1 MDSLLPKIK
10 TVRVMLKDFSEQQEA
25 IFRMAF
31 KMHNTTNYEVVTEG
45 SGQKPDMVL
54 VDIDNGKGILPWQEM
69 KKEYPDIPVVIFSQN
84 EPIMTAPYLNKPVK
98 FDTLFPTLR
107 SLAQGGS
114 IFQPAEKPAG
124 LNPAVPTQ
132 DIDAG
137 HRKTN
142 IKRFN
147 PQSGLLGALKVA
159 SSRTHDTAVLHNGK
173 PVLIVFPS
181 IQRVLLTV
189 SAEELERMC
198 KDDTL
203 EIIAKAV
210 PDNPQWKEKAKVT
223 IMSCLWQMAI
233 WSARGRLV
241 YPLTPQ
247 SVFTLKRW
255 PNLTR
260 LAPVPESMRLSA
272 FLTKTS
278 VNLNVLYKVMPLD
291 MSDILNYIA
300 ATYVTGFLATDSEF
314 TEHQH
319 VAGSQAAE
327 VQQQVSVNSA
337 DETDKNMSQAAE
349 RAAGGSKEQPRG
361 LLSRLMRKLTGK

>member
-1 MDSLLPKIK
+1 M
-10 TVRVMLKDFSEQQEA
+10 
-25 IFRMAF
+25 
-31 KMHNTTNYEVVTEG
+31 
-45 SGQKPDMVL
+45 
-54 VDIDNGKGILPWQEM
+54 
-69 KKEYPDIPVVIFSQN
+69 
-84 EPIMTAPYLNKPVK
+84 
-98 FDTLFPTLR
+98 
-107 SLAQGGS
+107 
-114 IFQPAEKPAG
+114 
-124 LNPAVPTQ
+124 
-132 DIDAG
+132 
-137 HRKTN
+137 
-142 IKRFN
+142 
-147 PQSGLLGALKVA
+147 
-159 SSRTHDTAVLHNGK
+159 
-173 PVLIVFPS
+173 LIVFPS
-181 IQRVLLTV
+181 IQRVLLTI

-203 EIIAKAV
+203 EIVAKAV

-233 WSARGRLV
+233 WSAHGRLA

-278 VNLNVLYKVMPLD
+278 VNLNVLYKVMPLE

-314 TEHQH
+314 TEQH
-319 VAGSQAAE
+319 ATQLSRTAE
-327 VQQQVSVNSA
+327 MQREVSVNSA
-337 DETDKNMSQAAE
+337 DETDKKMSQAAE
-349 RAAGGSKEQPRG
+349 RAAGGSQEQSRG

>member
-1 MDSLLPKIK
+1 
-10 TVRVMLKDFSEQQEA
+10 
-25 IFRMAF
+25 
-31 KMHNTTNYEVVTEG
+31 
-45 SGQKPDMVL
+45 
-54 VDIDNGKGILPWQEM
+54 
-69 KKEYPDIPVVIFSQN
+69 
-84 EPIMTAPYLNKPVK
+84 
-98 FDTLFPTLR
+98 
-107 SLAQGGS
+107 
-114 IFQPAEKPAG
+114 
-124 LNPAVPTQ
+124 TQ
-132 DIDAG
+132 DAAIEQ
-137 HRKTN
+137 HKTN

-159 SSRTHDTAVLHNGK
+159 STRSHDTAVLHNGK
-173 PVLIVFPS
+173 PILIVFPS

-203 EIIAKAV
+203 EIVAKAV

-314 TEHQH
+314 AEQQH
-319 VAGSQAAE
+319 VLNP
-327 VQQQVSVNSA
+327 QVSEMQNKISVNSA

-349 RAAGGSKEQPRG
+349 RAVSGSKEQPRG